1 MRATHDI
8 AAMLKKFAALK
19 QNVHSL
25 AAEVAQAAPKD
36 RDTNVIALVKGT
48 ERYVW
53 FYTDEQRTETL
64 RSFGRYASNPDL
76 SFTWYDA
83 AVMSQKVREMK
94 DVSAQAARRDGG
106 GIKPHL

>member
-36 RDTNVIALVKGT
+36 REMNVIALVKGT

-53 FYTDEQRTETL
+53 FYTAGTPRIPTC
-64 RSFGRYASNPDL
+64 RSPGTTRP
-76 SFTWYDA
+76 
-83 AVMSQKVREMK
+83 
-94 DVSAQAARRDGG
+94 
-106 GIKPHL
+106 